1 MSRGPMTTCRM
12 QVWSANTKLAG
23 VPGGARLATAS
34 STAVPGSVI
43 HWMGA
48 FGAFRSGSTKA
59 VQAPAFAAGARPCH
73 PPDALARGEAASFAV
88 MGSAKAI
95 IALIMGIA
103 AQTLPGDLLVVQRQ
117 DVVVGAGGRWPGLT
131 EKRNCRCH
139 DSSDAFGPGPLAG
152 CSDASGC
159 IRCLRGGGTVEA
171 GRAYDLR
178 GRTSRLFPSLRD
190 VRCTIVNVRRRL
202 TRYSAT

>member
-1 MSRGPMTTCRM
+1 MRRCSMSRGPITTCRM

-23 VPGGARLATAS
+23 VPGGARLAIVS

-88 MGSAKAI
+88 MGSAKAT

-117 DVVVGAGGRWPGLT
+117 DVVVGAGGRRPGLT

-139 DSSDAFGPGPLAG
+139 DSSNAFGPGPLAD
-152 CSDASGC
+152 CSGASGC
-159 IRCLRGGGTVEA
+159 IRCLRGGA
-171 GRAYDLR
+171 RLKR
-178 GRTSRLFPSLRD
+178 GAHMIYADEHLDCFP
-190 VRCTIVNVRRRL
+190 
-202 TRYSAT
+202 A